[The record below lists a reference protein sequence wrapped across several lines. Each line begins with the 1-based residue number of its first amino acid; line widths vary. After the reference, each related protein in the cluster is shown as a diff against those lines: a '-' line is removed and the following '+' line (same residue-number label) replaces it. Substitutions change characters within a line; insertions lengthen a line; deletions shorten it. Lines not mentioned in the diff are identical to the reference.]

1 MTWAANT
8 LGGARN
14 EINLYSFIYILAVV
28 SREAR
33 NGRPEKVFNLG
44 IYMYSTVRLGMRF
57 EDGLRFTLIVG
68 D

>member
-1 MTWAANT
+1 LTWAANT

-28 SREAR
+28 RREAR

-44 IYMYSTVRLGMRF
+44 IYMYNTVRLGMTF
-57 EDGLRFTLIVG
+57 EDGLRFTLMVG